1 MLMPSIFGENL
12 FDDFFNDFPFYYDD
26 KAMKDTEKK
35 LYGKRASHVMKTD
48 IKEMDNGY
56 QLVVDLPGFTKD
68 EIKASLENG
77 YLTISAEKG
86 LDKGN
91 HDQTAALLFLRRE
104 FPMGEKVINAGACSR
119 SFYVGEDV
127 QQEDIKAEFKHGILK
142 LFVPKKEAKP
152 AVEEKKH
159 IAIEG

>member
-86 LDKGN
+86 LDKDEQEKDTGKYI
-91 HDQTAALLFLRRE
+91 RRE
-104 FPMGEKVINAGACSR
+104 RYTGSCER
-119 SFYVGEDV
+119 SFYVGEDMTE
-127 QQEDIKAEFKHGILK
+127 EDIKGEFKHGILK

-152 AVEEKKH
+152 AVPERKF